1 MKTNTLANTANRST
15 SNSAE
20 ASRLKKSAS
29 SGFSAKL
36 KSSINNSSNE
46 NGYSIKQG
54 RVNTNS
60 KSNKKSNS
68 QSSHSNKSFK
78 VLSELS
84 THNNMDSNKKT
95 IPCKP
100 QPQVVPTEKKTTIP
114 VKNIKAK
121 ALGQSINQS
130 NLVNSYKAITKKTE
144 DKEN

>member
-1 MKTNTLANTANRST
+1 MKTNTMANTANRST

-78 VLSELS
+78 VLS
-84 THNNMDSNKKT
+84 
-95 IPCKP
+95 
-100 QPQVVPTEKKTTIP
+100 
-114 VKNIKAK
+114 
-121 ALGQSINQS
+121 
-130 NLVNSYKAITKKTE
+130 
-144 DKEN
+144 

>member
-36 KSSINNSSNE
+36 KSSINHSSNE

-100 QPQVVPTEKKTTIP
+100 QPQVAPTEKKTTIP

-130 NLVNSYKAITKKTE
+130 NLVNSYKASTKKTE

>member
-1 MKTNTLANTANRST
+1 MKTNTLASTVNRST

-29 SGFSAKL
+29 SGFTTKL
-36 KSSINNSSNE
+36 KSSINTSSNE

-78 VLSELS
+78 VLS
-84 THNNMDSNKKT
+84 
-95 IPCKP
+95 
-100 QPQVVPTEKKTTIP
+100 
-114 VKNIKAK
+114 
-121 ALGQSINQS
+121 
-130 NLVNSYKAITKKTE
+130 
-144 DKEN
+144 